1 VELGRAQE
9 QVSRADGPDTPPNE
23 GVRIHDVHFAYAARG
38 RRPGGA
44 ALRGI
49 ELDIPPGQT
58 VALLGPNGSGKST
71 LIKIV
76 CGMFAPDAG
85 SVEVFGARRP
95 AAVRDRVS
103 VVFQFDGLDRH
114 LTVHENLR
122 DQAALYGIPRREAR
136 ARVDRELQRAGLTD
150 RRRSLVKTL
159 SRGLA
164 RRADLAR
171 AMLHRPRLLM
181 LDEPTVGLDPVA
193 RETFLGQLLDR
204 PDARAHVVLLSTHLV
219 DEAQRCDR
227 VVLLHEGRVIADDRP
242 TALRER
248 HAVAKST
255 VIQVAAREPPQIDG
269 LAWLRAAG
277 ERFTAATDDL
287 ELLRSATARLV
298 EAELEFSVAPPRA
311 PTLAEV
317 FEALTGAHLGEDGLG
332 PEGAPDS

>member
-1 VELGRAQE
+1 VELGL
-9 QVSRADGPDTPPNE
+9 TPEPVNNHDA
-23 GVRIHDVHFAYAARG
+23 GAVRIGDVHFAYPSG
-38 RRPGGA
+38 RRRRGGA

-49 ELDIPPGQT
+49 DLDVPAGQT

-76 CGMFAPDAG
+76 CGLYAPDSG
-85 SVEVFGARRP
+85 HVEVFGTRRP
-95 AAVRDRVS
+95 AAIRRQVS

-122 DQAALYGIPRREAR
+122 DQAALYGIPRREAK
-136 ARVDRELQRAGLTD
+136 ARIDRELRRAGLAD
-150 RRRSLVKTL
+150 RRRSPVKTL

-171 AMLHRPRLLM
+171 ATLHRPRLLM

-193 RETFLGQLLDR
+193 REAFLAQLLDR
-204 PDARAHVVLLSTHLV
+204 ADGGGHVVLLCTHLV
-219 DEAQRCDR
+219 DEAERCDR

-248 HAVAKST
+248 HAAPKTT
-255 VIQVAAREPPQIDG
+255 VIRVAASAPPPIDG
-269 LAWLRAAG
+269 LTWHPAAG
-277 ERFTAATDDL
+277 QRFTASTDDL
-287 ELLRSATARLV
+287 DLVKRAAARLA

-317 FEALTGAHLGEDGLG
+317 FEALTGATLGADGPG
-332 PEGAPDS
+332 AEGAPVL

>member
-1 VELGRAQE
+1 M
-9 QVSRADGPDTPPNE
+9 PPNG
-23 GVRIHDVHFAYAARG
+23 GVRIRDVHFAYAARG

-49 ELDIPPGQT
+49 DLDIPPGQT

-76 CGMFAPDAG
+76 CGMFPPDTG
-85 SVEVFGARRP
+85 SIEVFGARRP
-95 AAVRDRVS
+95 AAVRGKVS
-103 VVFQFDGLDRH
+103 VVFQVDGLDRH
-114 LTVHENLR
+114 LTVRENLR
-122 DQAALYGIPRREAR
+122 DQAALYGISRREAG
-136 ARVDRELQRAGLTD
+136 ARIDRDLQRSGLTD
-150 RRRSLVKTL
+150 RGRSLVKTL

-204 PDARAHVVLLSTHLV
+204 VEAETHVVLLSTHLV

-242 TALRER
+242 SALRER
-248 HAVAKST
+248 LATART
-255 VIQVAAREPPQIDG
+255 RVIRVTAQAPPPLDG
-269 LAWLRAAG
+269 LTWQRVSG
-277 ERFTAATDDL
+277 ERFTAATDSL
-287 ELLRSATARLV
+287 ALV
-298 EAELEFSVAPPRA
+298 KKAAVQLAEADLEFSVTPPGA
-311 PTLAEV
+311 LTLAEV
-317 FEALTGAHLGEDGLG
+317 FEALTGASLGEDNPGH
-332 PEGAPDS
+332 EGAPDS